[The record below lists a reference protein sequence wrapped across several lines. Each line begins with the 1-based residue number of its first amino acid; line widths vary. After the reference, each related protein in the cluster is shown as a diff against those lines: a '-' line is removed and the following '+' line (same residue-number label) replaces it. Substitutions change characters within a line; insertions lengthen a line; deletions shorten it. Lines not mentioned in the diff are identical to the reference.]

1 MSYMKILI
9 VEDDNKMRKVLKRS
23 LADSGYLVDAVD
35 NGATALEF
43 ALTNIYDLI
52 ILDIGLPEINGI
64 EVCRKIRG
72 KPVSSFILMLTGRN
86 ELNDKISGLDAGA
99 DDYLCKPFEYEELE
113 ARIRALCR
121 REPSISPQVTES
133 NGITVNR
140 TTREV
145 TVNNRNIELTATE
158 YRLLE
163 YFMQN
168 PNCVLTNCMLE
179 EKIWDT
185 ETAHEYD
192 AVKVYVSRLRHKLGF
207 EADNCP
213 IQNIYGEGYKFTP

>member
-1 MSYMKILI
+1 MKILI
-9 VEDDNKMRKVLKRS
+9 VEDDNKMRNVLKHS
-23 LADSGYLVDAVD
+23 LTDSGYLVDAAD
-35 NGATALEF
+35 NGAAGLEY

-52 ILDIGLPEINGI
+52 ILDIGLPQINGI
-64 EVCRKIRG
+64 DVCRQIRA

-86 ELNDKISGLDAGA
+86 ELSDKVSGLDAGA

-121 REPSISPQVTES
+121 REPEISPQVTES

-145 TVNNRNIELTATE
+145 TVNNRSIELTATE

-185 ETAHEYD
+185 ETSHEYE

-207 EADNCP
+207 DVSDCP
-213 IQNIYGEGYKFTP
+213 IRNIYGEGYKFIP

>member
-9 VEDDNKMRKVLKRS
+9 VEDDNKMRNVLKRS
-23 LADSGYLVDAVD
+23 LADSGYLVDTAD

-64 EVCRKIRG
+64 EVCRKIRANS
-72 KPVSSFILMLTGRN
+72 VSSFILMLTGRN

-99 DDYLCKPFEYEELE
+99 DDYLCKPFEYAELE

-121 REPSISPQVTES
+121 REPAIAPILTES

-168 PNCVLTNCMLE
+168 PNRVLTNCMLE

-185 ETAHEYD
+185 ETSHEYD

-207 EADNCP
+207 DTTNCP
-213 IQNIYGEGYKFTP
+213 IQNIYGEGYKFIP

>member
-1 MSYMKILI
+1 MKILI
-9 VEDDNKMRKVLKRS
+9 VEDDNKLRNVLKRS

-35 NGATALEF
+35 NGAAGLEY

-64 EVCRKIRG
+64 DVCRQIRAG
-72 KPVSSFILMLTGRN
+72 SVSSFILMLTGRN
-86 ELNDKISGLDAGA
+86 ELSDKITGLDAGA
-99 DDYLCKPFEYEELE
+99 DDYLCKPFEYDELE

-121 REPSISPQVTES
+121 REPAITPMLMES

-145 TVNNRNIELTATE
+145 TANNRNIELTATE

-168 PNCVLTNCMLE
+168 PNRVLTNCMLE

-185 ETAHEYD
+185 ETSHEYD

-207 EADNCP
+207 DASDCP
-213 IQNIYGEGYKFTP
+213 FRNIYGEGYKFAP

>member
-1 MSYMKILI
+1 MKILI
-9 VEDDNKMRKVLKRS
+9 VEDDNKMRNVLKRS
-23 LADSGYLVDAVD
+23 LMDAGYLVDAAD
-35 NGATALEF
+35 NGATGLEY

-64 EVCRKIRG
+64 DVCRQIRAG
-72 KPVSSFILMLTGRN
+72 SVSSFILMLTGSN
-86 ELNDKISGLDAGA
+86 ELSDKVTGLDAGA
-99 DDYLCKPFEYEELE
+99 DDYLCKPFEYDELE

-121 REPSISPQVTES
+121 REPAITPQIMKS

-168 PNCVLTNCMLE
+168 PNCILTNCMLE

-185 ETAHEYD
+185 ETSHEYD
-192 AVKVYVSRLRHKLGF
+192 AVKVYVSRLRRKLGF
-207 EADNCP
+207 DVSDCP
-213 IQNIYGEGYKFTP
+213 IQNIYGEGYKFTL